1 MEKKINTT
9 NDNSWII
16 NSNNINKSN
25 KNIKKSKNKINRW
38 SQDNV
43 NNATRKINQEIF
55 AVQFKD
61 RIVQHFYMNELG
73 DILNAKLVK
82 GCSSCIKNRGT
93 AYYRVTG

>member
-16 NSNNINKSN
+16 NSNNIN

-82 GCSSCIKNRGT
+82 GC
-93 AYYRVTG
+93 

>member
-16 NSNNINKSN
+16 NSNNIN

-82 GCSSCIKNRGT
+82 GCSSCIKNK
-93 AYYRVTG
+93 